1 MNWFWPRCSN
11 DVYMG
16 FIFIYK
22 YLVVPNTASTSLCAI
37 VCLFFSFFTVITT
50 TEHTHTHT
58 PGWFPVSFCFLFLFS
73 GKFFRRCLI
82 RLECVSYWSVSYWSV
97 QLKLSIAP
105 VCQRGLERRGGRTT
119 DVPLQSNY
127 HCIIPSGLR
136 FEIFLPFT
144 EQFAVSSPVLCPHPL
159 TFDLFSFCC

>member
-1 MNWFWPRCSN
+1 
-11 DVYMG
+11 MG

-97 QLKLSIAP
+97 QLKRSIAP

-119 DVPLQSNY
+119 DVPLRSNY